1 LESLEGIGSIL
12 SMNNDFLGSV
22 EGGVKKQKK
31 KKGDTL
37 WDSLQGTVKKEEKK
51 EEIMNNLK

>member
-1 LESLEGIGSIL
+1 
-12 SMNNDFLGSV
+12 MNNDFLGSV

-37 WDSLQGTVKKEEKK
+37 WDSLQGTIKKEEKK

>member
-1 LESLEGIGSIL
+1 
-12 SMNNDFLGSV
+12 V
-22 EGGVKKQKK
+22 ELRSKKK